1 MQNHRRIQS
10 ERLRV
15 RSDPGD
21 AFDSVFQQVVVG
33 KQFLGLHPIFPV
45 APGSHVFT
53 SAFPALRDRR
63 SGPPLGEV
71 HEPSPGR
78 KRGGRKGR
86 ATGWRRSRCGRRCFR
101 RCFSRCSCRCHRRR
115 RRPSELRRGRRVPC
129 RAPSSGAPY
138 GRARRRSSATAE

>member
-1 MQNHRRIQS
+1 MQNYRRIQS

-63 SGPPLGEV
+63 SGPPLREV

-78 KRGGRKGR
+78 KRGGRKGQSNGMKEIPMQPPLLVPLLLPPLLPPPPLPPPPER
-86 ATGWRRSRCGRRCFR
+86 APP
-101 RCFSRCSCRCHRRR
+101 
-115 RRPSELRRGRRVPC
+115 RPPCPPPRPVLRR
-129 RAPSSGAPY
+129 ALWQSS
-138 GRARRRSSATAE
+138 